1 MERLRNDYEE
11 KLDAERAAHDNSRRE
26 AESNVKALRETMDA
40 VRSDYENNFGI
51 KNNEK

>member
-1 MERLRNDYEE
+1 MEHMRNDYEE
-11 KLDAERAAHDNSRRE
+11 KLDRDRATHDTSQRE

-40 VRSDYENNFGI
+40 IRSDYKNNFDI